1 MFLSCLFPSNLAR
14 HQGQQVDTTSLH
26 KSLTKANGIRQTT
39 HFFLVSNNLDTALS
53 ACPKIRRKMRLEY

>member
-39 HFFLVSNNLDTALS
+39 HFFSGQQQFRYCFVCLPQNKKKNEA
-53 ACPKIRRKMRLEY
+53 